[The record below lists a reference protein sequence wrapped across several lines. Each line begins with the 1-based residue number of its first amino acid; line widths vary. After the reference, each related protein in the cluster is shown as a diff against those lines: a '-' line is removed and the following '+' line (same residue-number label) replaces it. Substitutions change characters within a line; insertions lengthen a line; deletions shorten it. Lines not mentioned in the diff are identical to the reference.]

1 MINITNI
8 TFPAHEIT
16 LNQGETTVLDIHYE
30 PADATET
37 LLVKPAVNCMINVP
51 KVLVQSNGLLQVE
64 ITALKSKLGRGNL

>member
-16 LNQGETTVLDIHYE
+16 LNQGETTVLDFHYE
-30 PADATET
+30 PVDATET